1 MASFGKVLDLLD
13 DRYLELQ
20 DVIGNVEPL
29 PTLIP
34 YNEYKQNVLVYRMDT
49 NHEIFLGLIQ
59 DFTMRQ
65 AHEIGKEL
73 WTWCV
78 QWEVDNTSSEQQPSS
93 PKKARLNVEHVATQ
107 SNAPQTP
114 RQAPAITVF
123 ERRTLDGAL
132 MLEEEMLR
140 ILIDVVQVASSLVP
154 NFIEFLYRWIDYYEG
169 DGKALKAALRWEIPS
184 LWDFEYHPLV
194 LPTNTKEDDELAAG
208 DEQGKGSQSAHQ
220 ERAAELRQSSP
231 TKKMHARPK
240 PDLAAIELQTFHT
253 EESERLQYKEVKY
266 GIQPPK
272 LEQPMP
278 PLINIPRDQRKRAK
292 YYAACFKSRQ
302 RALYLLLEAGVT
314 MRQINNYQKLQTAHP
329 KQTPE
334 NGHENGLRNYQ
345 KDARFAQA
353 LFELKEKQVKQHEI
367 AISHKL
373 AVEAQFASHNAVTD
387 GSAGLPLIPPTPSYT
402 RRPDM
407 AAAMM
412 QKIQAS
418 RAKGPE
424 RINIVPRPL
433 MGRMKSKLFEHS
445 MEEPPIGLTQGTL
458 IQRMMKE
465 LPSRGEPNRDGDG
478 DEGEDDDED
487 DDDEDDDD
495 EDDDDEDDDDE
506 DEDTDVEDDTDSDD
520 ESNDQDATMS
530 TVPVSASNLPRPCLP
545 LPLPLQ
551 PHVAMNSTV
560 TSFGNP
566 NASTSQG
573 HNTSV
578 AISNTGGPNN
588 ATPPNIATY
597 MQNLSPEQA
606 QRLMP
611 LLNLEVRQTVA
622 NRLGDSA
629 RNQSVIPQP
638 TDVNDSSNLNRLELR
653 PGAANTSQLV
663 GNLSGLSSRL
673 PTAQPM
679 SNNQSA
685 LNSGQAGFRTIA
697 DPHIPSIA
705 QQQYY
710 GPTLAYHQSVADR
723 PIPSPI
729 AVQQYNTTQGTR
741 TIPVYSLSPRNTG
754 STSIHAQ
761 PAGSSNL
768 NSISSMELRPTQN
781 QYASAA
787 DLTRQSAQIQSTQPS
802 SLLPPLYPPTITPQ
816 QSVQQ
821 SFTPSGYTTP
831 TPRFFPPTQFQQ
843 AQQTS
848 PASPTTPTSSTSY
861 SAMLPPP
868 RPGIIRNAPTPLSLS
883 PLKPSPFPT
892 LRPDLLATSPFLN
905 SPNTKTP
912 IQIYFP
918 RVLIPSNKCDPS
930 GTQSCSSGSLETD
943 ALLLGH
949 EEAST
954 GKLVL
959 SKAILLPVG
968 VWSNTLRKVRSGRW
982 SVLETYPSP
991 FLNGTRKGKEKA
1003 RESNCHAAVYEKL
1016 VQAYGLVISDA
1027 KRREEELTKRW
1038 RVSRGPMTAVDR
1050 GAVWEGWGVY
1060 LDQGIAMSAVERKDA
1075 LRSSAGGFSG
1085 NVEVLG
1091 GQASV
1096 YDDADG
1102 AARRKKEMQE
1112 LMDED
1117 EVEDEDEDM
1126 EE

>member
-13 DRYLELQ
+13 NRYLELQ
-20 DVIGNVEPL
+20 DVVGNVGSL
-29 PTLIP
+29 PTLVP
-34 YNEYKQNVLVYRMDT
+34 YDEYNHNVLVYRMDT
-49 NHEIFLGLIQ
+49 NHEIFMGLIQ

-65 AHEIGKEL
+65 AHETGKEL

-78 QWEVDNTSSEQQPSS
+78 QWEVDNTPSEQQPSS
-93 PKKARLNVEHVATQ
+93 PKKARYSIEHVATQ

-114 RQAPAITVF
+114 RQAPAITIF

-140 ILIDVVQVASSLVP
+140 ILIDIVQVASSLVP

-194 LPTNTKEDDELAAG
+194 LPENTKEEDEIAAG
-208 DEQGKGSQSAHQ
+208 GQQEKGAQSTHQ
-220 ERAAELRQSSP
+220 KRAAELRQSSP

-240 PDLAAIELQTFHT
+240 PDLAAIELQTFRT

-272 LEQPMP
+272 LEQPLP

-373 AVEAQFASHNAVTD
+373 AVEAQFASHNAVND

-402 RRPDM
+402 RRSDM

-412 QKIQAS
+412 QRIQAS

-424 RINIVPRPL
+424 KFNIVPRPL
-433 MGRMKSKLFEHS
+433 VSRMKNKLFGNS
-445 MEEPPIGLTQGTL
+445 MEEPPIELTQETL

-465 LPSRGEPNRDGDG
+465 LPLREETNRDGDG
-478 DEGEDDDED
+478 DEGEDDDDNDEEED
-487 DDDEDDDD
+487 N
-495 EDDDDEDDDDE
+495 
-506 DEDTDVEDDTDSDD
+506 DTDMEDDTDSDD
-520 ESNDQDATMS
+520 ESNEQDAVMS
-530 TVPVSASNLPRPCLP
+530 TVPAPTPNLPRPRLP

-551 PHVAMNSTV
+551 PRIAMDSTV

-566 NASTSQG
+566 NALIPQR
-573 HNTSV
+573 HNTVQTSV
-578 AISNTGGPNN
+578 ATSNSGGPNSV
-588 ATPPNIATY
+588 TPLSIATY

-606 QRLMP
+606 QRLLP
-611 LLNLEVRQTVA
+611 LLNLEARQAVA
-622 NRLGDSA
+622 NRLGESP
-629 RNQSVIPQP
+629 RNQSVIPQR
-638 TDVNDSSNLNRLELR
+638 TDVNDSSNLNYLELR
-653 PGAANTSQLV
+653 PDVASTNQLM
-663 GNLSGLSSRL
+663 GNLSGLPSCL
-673 PTAQPM
+673 PAAQPM
-679 SNNQSA
+679 SNNGSA
-685 LNSGQAGFRTIA
+685 LHSTQAGFRPFA
-697 DPHIPSIA
+697 DPRIPSIA
-705 QQQYY
+705 QHQYS
-710 GPTLAYHQSVADR
+710 GPTLAYQPSVADR
-723 PIPSPI
+723 SIPIPI
-729 AVQQYNTTQGTR
+729 AVQQYNTAQGTR
-741 TIPVYSLSPRNTG
+741 NIPVYPLSPRNTG
-754 STSIHAQ
+754 PTSLHAQ
-761 PAGSSNL
+761 PAGLSNL
-768 NSISSMELRPTQN
+768 NTISSMELRSAQN
-781 QYASAA
+781 QYASTA
-787 DLTRQSAQIQSTQPS
+787 DFTSQSAQIQSAQPS
-802 SLLPPLYPPTITPQ
+802 SPIPPLYPPTITPQ
-816 QSVQQ
+816 HPVQQ
-821 SFTPSGYTTP
+821 SFTSNGYTTL
-831 TPRFFPPTQFQQ
+831 TPQFFPPTQFQQ

-848 PASPTTPTSSTSY
+848 STSTITPPPHTSSSD
-861 SAMLPPP
+861 MLPLP
-868 RPGIIRNAPTPLSLS
+868 RPGIVRNAPTPLSLS
-883 PLKPSPFPT
+883 PLRPSPFPT
-892 LRPDLLATSPFLN
+892 LLPDLLATSPFLN
-905 SPNTKTP
+905 SPNTRTP
-912 IQIYFP
+912 IQIYLP
-918 RVLIPSNKCDPS
+918 RILIPGSRVGPS
-930 GTQSCSSGSLETD
+930 ETQSCSSGSLETD

-991 FLNGTRKGKEKA
+991 FLNSTRKGKEKA
-1003 RESNCHAAVYEKL
+1003 RESNCHVAAYEKL
-1016 VQAYGLVISDA
+1016 VQAYGLMTSDA

-1050 GAVWEGWGVY
+1050 GAVWEGWGLYV
-1060 LDQGIAMSAVERKDA
+1060 DQEIAMSAVERKDA
-1075 LRSSAGGFSG
+1075 LRSSAGGLFG
-1085 NVEVLG
+1085 NVEGLG
-1091 GQASV
+1091 GQLPV
-1096 YDDADG
+1096 DDDADEV
-1102 AARRKKEMQE
+1102 ARRKKEMQE

-1117 EVEDEDEDM
+1117 EDEDM
-1126 EE
+1126 EKQK